1 MMMKRIILIA
11 FAFLAA
17 LISCN
22 KTETVS
28 SEEVT
33 VNYTVAVPVTK
44 ATLGNGAAVNY
55 VWYALYRTDGSLVKE
70 FSLQPFT
77 EGKALCPVTM
87 VRDQSYRVV
96 FVAQQYDGQ
105 GADKTP
111 VYAIDA
117 ENAALEMPV
126 SATAN
131 SDNYDFFCY
140 LDEVND
146 YQGSTDA
153 KPVKLARKV
162 AQINYLCTDE
172 DSAAAAALDMT
183 PTASSITLTGVPA
196 SYGLLSG
203 QVSDNTVTVTYAKA
217 ALTSDLNLLGTA
229 FCLAGDNVATKLE
242 LYKGDV
248 LTTTLE
254 VASVPVGLNKRTN
267 ITGAIMTGTVDY
279 EISIDVV
286 DTETTH
292 PLN

>member
-1 MMMKRIILIA
+1 MMKRTIIITLA
-11 FAFLAA
+11 LLAA
-17 LISCN
+17 VVLSCN

-28 SEEVT
+28 SGEVT
-33 VNYTVAVPVTK
+33 VNYTVAAPATK

-70 FSLQPFT
+70 FTLQPFT

-87 VRDQSYRVV
+87 VRDQSYKVV
-96 FVAQQYDGQ
+96 FVAQHYDVQ
-105 GADKTP
+105 GSVKTS
-111 VYAIDA
+111 VYAVDA
-117 ENAALEMPV
+117 ANATLAMPV
-126 SATAN
+126 SAAAN
-131 SDNYDFFCY
+131 SDNYDLFCFV
-140 LDEVND
+140 DEVND
-146 YQGSTDA
+146 YQGDTDA
-153 KPVKLARKV
+153 KPVKLTRKV
-162 AQINYLCTDE
+162 AQVNYLCTAE
-172 DSAAAAALDMT
+172 DAAAAAALDMT

-196 SYGLLSG
+196 SYDLLSG

-217 ALTSDLNLLGTA
+217 ALTSDPNLLGTA
-229 FCLAGDNVATKLE
+229 FCLAGDNLATKLE

-248 LTTTLE
+248 LTTTLD

>member
-1 MMMKRIILIA
+1 MKKLIYIT
-11 FAFLAA
+11 LAA
-17 LISCN
+17 LIALTSCN
-22 KTETVS
+22 KSETLAS
-28 SEEVT
+28 GEVT

-44 ATLGNGAAVNY
+44 AALGNGAAINY
-55 VWYALYRTDGSLVKE
+55 VWYALYSTDGSLVRE

-87 VRDQSYRVV
+87 VRDQSYKVV
-96 FVAQQYDGQ
+96 FVAQHYDVHSG
-105 GADKTP
+105 DKTP

-117 ENAALEMPV
+117 ENAVLEMPV
-126 SATAN
+126 SAIAN
-131 SDNYDFFCY
+131 SDNYDLFCFVE
-140 LDEVND
+140 EVID
-146 YQGSTDA
+146 YQGATDA
-153 KPVKLARKV
+153 KPLMLARKV

-196 SYGLLSG
+196 SYGLISG

-217 ALTSDLNLLGTA
+217 ALTTSDLNLLGTA

-267 ITGAIMTGTVDY
+267 IKGAIMTGRLNSQ
-279 EISIDVV
+279 IGIDVD
-286 DTETTH
+286 DTDISH
-292 PLN
+292 